1 AADWPQHQGPDR
13 NNVSKETGLLKDWKA
28 APELLWIFDKAGIGF
43 AGPAIVGGK
52 LYTMGARDGVEYV
65 LALDDKGMEKWA
77 AKIGPTWDF
86 DSNSWS
92 TGPLGT
98 PSVDGDTVYALGSKG
113 ILVCVDAATG
123 TERWRK
129 DLPKEMSAEVNPI
142 GGGPKKMGWGF
153 TWSPLV

>member
-1 AADWPQHQGPDR
+1 
-13 NNVSKETGLLKDWKA
+13 
-28 APELLWIFDKAGIGF
+28 F

-153 TWSPLV
+153 TWSPLVDGDRLIIAPGGPKGLLAALDKKTGTVIWQSKDNTEQVT